1 MNIKFHSIFETSLRN
16 CGTIRDGGGGGA
28 KAILMQGSA

>member
-1 MNIKFHSIFETSLRN
+1 MNIKFYSIFETSLRN
-16 CGTIRDGGGGGA
+16 CGTIRDGGGGA